1 MMKAITLLKVNGLFL
16 SAMIKKRTVI
26 VSIDLLDSK
35 AQLSLKLVAPNRKT
49 EERFKK

>member
-16 SAMIKKRTVI
+16 SAMIKKRTVMF
-26 VSIDLLDSK
+26 SIDQSDFK
-35 AQLSLKLVAPNRKT
+35 AQLSLKLVAQNKKT